1 MANNEENSLIGYD
14 PLAWMEQ
21 EQSDVAEPSDDIL
34 AATGLMASQDTEDS
48 DIDPELVAEN
58 SSEPDEEAAMIDD
71 TTEQQQ
77 TEDEI
82 SAESPVLLEPLQN
95 IQNVGRLHQRLKKVL
110 AANDL
115 IEINASEVNSID
127 TTTLQ
132 LLVALKKDVSKLDKI
147 LLFDSPSP
155 RFYESVKLLGLLDVL
170 DIK

>member
-1 MANNEENSLIGYD
+1 MANSEENSLIGYD
-14 PLAWMEQ
+14 PLAWMDQ
-21 EQSDVAEPSDDIL
+21 EQTDVTEPADDIL
-34 AATGLMASQDTEDS
+34 AATGLSTSEGS
-48 DIDPELVAEN
+48 SIDLESTAEM
-58 SSEPDEEAAMIDD
+58 SPEPDEEAAMIEEM
-71 TTEQQQ
+71 TEQQQ

-82 SAESPVLLEPLQN
+82 SAESPVVLEPLLN

-115 IEINASEVNSID
+115 IQIDASEVNSID

-147 LLFDSPSP
+147 LLFESPSP
-155 RFYESVKLLGLLDVL
+155 RFYESVNLLGLLDVL